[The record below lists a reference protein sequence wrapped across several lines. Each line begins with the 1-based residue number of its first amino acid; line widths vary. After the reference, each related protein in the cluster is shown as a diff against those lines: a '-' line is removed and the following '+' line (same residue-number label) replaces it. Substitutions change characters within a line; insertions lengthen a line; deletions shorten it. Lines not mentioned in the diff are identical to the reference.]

1 MRFYLVNDINIYIF
15 VESNNNNKHI
25 MKKYKVREVIK
36 LLEAEWMGEV
46 ERLRGRSPA
55 VQASDKKRQGDGQRH
70 ESEDL
75 SHFY

>member
-36 LLEAEWMGEV
+36 LLEA
-46 ERLRGRSPA
+46 
-55 VQASDKKRQGDGQRH
+55 DG
-70 ESEDL
+70 
-75 SHFY
+75 